1 MSKNILAL
9 VTMLM
14 IFPIAN
20 ADGKILRGATADAID
35 QESTIVPS
43 FNERFNNQIDDDSVN
58 GDSVKEN
65 KLSIKDEKEI
75 EEILEKAAIASASS
89 GVVSWYGDKFHGRKT
104 ASGEAYDKNELTAAH
119 KTLPFGTKVKV
130 TNIRNGKSVVV
141 EINDRGPF
149 VKSRVLDLS
158 QAAFSEIGHTN
169 SGVMQVKYEV
179 LESED

>member
-20 ADGKILRGATADAID
+20 ADGKILNGVDEDPMSNTL
-35 QESTIVPS
+35 EMSTQIEGFS
-43 FNERFNNQIDDDSVN
+43 NQFDNDTINLKNDTLSNEDEIM
-58 GDSVKEN
+58 
-65 KLSIKDEKEI
+65 IKDAV
-75 EEILEKAAIASASS
+75 EKAADVSS
-89 GVVSWYGDKFHGRKT
+89 GVVSWYGGKFHGRKT
-104 ASGEAYDKNELTAAH
+104 ASGERYDKNELTAAH
-119 KTLPFGTKVKV
+119 KSLPFGTKVKV
-130 TNIRNGKSVVV
+130 TNTRNGKSVVV

-169 SGVMQVKYEV
+169 TGVMHVEYEIIDSPNEE
-179 LESED
+179 LN